1 MPRRDRAH
9 LASLILALSL
19 GLVAVPHT
27 VTASGGIGDMY
38 ISSDASDLVRAYGG
52 NTGTFLGVHASGV
65 LADGHLGLHFG
76 DTNNRLLVGSW
87 SGGVD
92 EFNATTGAYIKT
104 YNTAGNWQW
113 AGLYAPN
120 GNVLITS
127 TMTNEVLEFDPTTGA
142 FIQQFC
148 PVYFPSDM
156 RIGPNGNLFVCSFG
170 GGFVEEHDINT
181 GALLTTIPLPA
192 QAQANDVA
200 WLPNGD
206 MLVTAMRTNLV
217 YRFDSLYTLVGSFAG
232 TGWGNPHGI
241 DIHPT
246 NGRIYVVD
254 GITTQVHVFDPVTFA
269 ELDPAHLTP
278 GPGDKIV
285 DIEFRR
291 YDEPLNVQPSTWS
304 RIKALGNENP

>member
-1 MPRRDRAH
+1 MPRRDRIRI
-9 LASLILALSL
+9 ASLILGLAIGLSH
-19 GLVAVPHT
+19 APRT
-27 VTASGGIGDMY
+27 AAASGGIGDLY
-38 ISSDASDLVRAYGG
+38 VSSDASDLVRAYGG
-52 NTGTFLGVHASGV
+52 NTGTFLGIHASGV
-65 LADGHLGLHFG
+65 LANGHLGLHFG

-92 EFNATTGAYIKT
+92 EFDATTGAYIKT
-104 YNTAGNWQW
+104 YNTGGGWQW

-120 GNVLITS
+120 GTVLITS
-127 TMTNEVLEFDPTTGA
+127 TMTNEVLMFDPNTGA
-142 FIQQFC
+142 PLGQFC
-148 PVYFPSDM
+148 PIYFPSDM

-181 GALLTTIPLPA
+181 GNLLNTIPLPV
-192 QAQANDVA
+192 QAQANDVT

-217 YRFDSLYTLVGSFAG
+217 YRFDSLYVLQGSFTG

-269 ELDPAHLTP
+269 ELDAAHLAP
-278 GPGDKIV
+278 NPGDKIV
-285 DIEFRR
+285 DLEFRR
-291 YDEPLNVQPSTWS
+291 YSQPVNVQPSTWS
-304 RIKALGNENP
+304 RIKTLTN